1 MPSCFLQALVTDTA
15 ALSASPG
22 QRVTSPGP
30 QATGPM
36 SLRELARQQRPWS
49 RGRITHVTLDL
60 RPCHSKAISRPGW
73 ATPTRLQEAWIPQ
86 GESGTYFPYV
96 LIPRLLAFITA
107 FIYGFIITLLQSS
120 LFIGASRCSK
130 CFTESLEATHEAGT
144 AVMIPVLQRRQ
155 RRLRQ
160 VAELARDTA
169 GAGLEP
175 RQPGSKPQLS
185 PSPAALPLLQL
196 PEFSSVSPTLSF
208 ARTGSPAVLLFT
220 FPSGTIG
227 IMPRSSVKI
236 CT

>member
-1 MPSCFLQALVTDTA
+1 MPSCFLQALVTHTA

-120 LFIGASRCSK
+120 LFVGASRCSK

-160 VAELARDTA
+160 VAELARDKA

>member
-1 MPSCFLQALVTDTA
+1 MLEKNQVVDEQNCLIKCETSRVPSCFLQALVTDTA

-30 QATGPM
+30 QATGPT

-49 RGRITHVTLDL
+49 RGRVIHVTLDL

-73 ATPTRLQEAWIPQ
+73 ATPTRLREAWIPQ

-120 LFIGASRCSK
+120 LFVGASRCSK

-160 VAELARDTA
+160 VAELARDKA

-175 RQPGSKPQLS
+175 GQLGSKPQLS
-185 PSPAALPLLQL
+185 PALQRCLSYSCQSSRLSPL
-196 PEFSSVSPTLSF
+196 
-208 ARTGSPAVLLFT
+208 R
-220 FPSGTIG
+220 
-227 IMPRSSVKI
+227 
-236 CT
+236 

>member
-1 MPSCFLQALVTDTA
+1 MLEKNQVVDEQNCLIKCETSRVPSCFLQALVTDTA

-73 ATPTRLQEAWIPQ
+73 ATPPTRLREAWIPQ

-96 LIPRLLAFITA
+96 LIPRLLALSLPLWL
-107 FIYGFIITLLQSS
+107 YQTLLQSS
-120 LFIGASRCSK
+120 LFVGASCCSK

-160 VAELARDTA
+160 AAKLARDKA

-175 RQPGSKPQLS
+175 GQLGSKPQLS
-185 PSPAALPLLQL
+185 PALQRCLSYSCQSSRLSPL
-196 PEFSSVSPTLSF
+196 
-208 ARTGSPAVLLFT
+208 R
-220 FPSGTIG
+220 
-227 IMPRSSVKI
+227 
-236 CT
+236 

>member
-60 RPCHSKAISRPGW
+60 RPCHSKAISRPSW
-73 ATPTRLQEAWIPQ
+73 ATPTRLREAWIPQ

-120 LFIGASRCSK
+120 LFVGASRCSK

-160 VAELARDTA
+160 VAELARDKA